1 MSHNW
6 NFPLCWG
13 GEEIRVMK
21 KSEDDSSSILLRN
34 DLVEELPESII
45 ASLSRMG
52 LKERIRAAVSS
63 DITSKNAYGKAWL
76 ILTDDRLLI
85 YEPELNSDPI
95 RSVFIRDIEK
105 VEIRKYVGNNS
116 LFLKTK
122 NGDLELIRFTN
133 TLRPKFEDL
142 MKRVEAVLN
151 LSWKPEMRENRII
164 KGSRE
169 TKRRCPK
176 CGRIIP
182 PWMSTC
188 PVCMSK
194 RKVILRL
201 LGYVKPHL
209 PLAIFGFALT
219 IGFTILNLLPPYLM
233 KILID
238 DAIGNANLTL
248 LVWLTL
254 SLVFIYLLRALA
266 SAGRSYFLGKLGQR
280 IMVDLRRKL
289 YEHLQLLSLSF
300 YDKNETGRI
309 MSRVMSD
316 TERVQYFLTWGIQ
329 QFFMDIMILIFVA
342 IILFTMSWQLAI
354 IVLMPTPVL
363 VVGTKLFS
371 KKIHNIYH
379 KAWRRWADL
388 SAILADTVPGVTVV
402 KAFSQERK
410 EISKFNRKMY
420 ELYHVNVRISFLEGI
435 FFPLV
440 GFIMTLGAVSVWW
453 FGGRQIL
460 SGTLTLGVLTA
471 FISYTWRFYEPVG
484 RLSNMSSTLLRATT
498 SAERI
503 FEVLDT
509 RPEVHDAP
517 NAISLP
523 PLKGHIKFHNVSFA
537 YESGET
543 ILKNI
548 NLEIKPGQKVGLV
561 GPSGAGK
568 TTLAKL
574 LLRFYDPTEGKITI
588 DGYDLR
594 EVKQESLRRQ
604 TGIVL
609 QEPFLF
615 KGSIAE
621 NIAYGD
627 PGAPPEKIIEA
638 AKAANIHDFII
649 SLPEAYDTDVG
660 ERGHRLSG
668 GEKQRVSIA
677 RALLRNPKILIL
689 DEATSSVDTATESL
703 IQQALERL
711 MENRTS
717 IIIAHRLSTL
727 KNADKIVVIDHG
739 EIIEEGTHDELIKLG
754 GLYSH
759 LCRMQAAL
767 AVITKE

>member
-1 MSHNW
+1 MI
-6 NFPLCWG
+6 
-13 GEEIRVMK
+13 E
-21 KSEDDSSSILLRN
+21 SEDDPSSSLLRN
-34 DLVEELPESII
+34 DLLEKLPESII
-45 ASLSRMG
+45 KSLKSIG
-52 LKERIRAAVSS
+52 LKGDVRAAASG
-63 DITSKNAYGKAWL
+63 DITFRNTYGRTWL
-76 ILTDDRLLI
+76 IIADGQLLV
-85 YEPELNSDPI
+85 YNSEVDSDPTI
-95 RSVFIRDIEK
+95 RIPIKNIRK
-105 VEIRKYVGNNS
+105 VEIRKYIGNNA
-116 LFLKTK
+116 LIFETEK
-122 NGDLELIRFTN
+122 GEVEAIRFTN
-133 TLRPKFEDL
+133 TLRPKFEAL
-142 MKRVEAVLN
+142 KWKLETLFN
-151 LSWKPEMRENRII
+151 LSWRPAKKEDYARKALSEAQ
-164 KGSRE
+164 
-169 TKRRCPK
+169 RRCPK
-176 CGRIIP
+176 CGRVIP

-194 RKVILRL
+194 RKVISRL

-209 PLAIFGFALT
+209 HLAILGFALAV
-219 IGFTILNLLPPYLM
+219 GFTFLNLLPPYLM

-238 DAIGNANLTL
+238 DAIGNANLSL

-254 SLVFIYLLRALA
+254 SLASIYLLRALTA
-266 SAGRSYFLGKLGQR
+266 AGRSYLLGKLGQR

-289 YEHLQLLSLSF
+289 YEHLQVLSLRF

-316 TERVQYFLTWGIQ
+316 TERVQFFLTWGIQ
-329 QFFMDIMILIFVA
+329 QFFMDILILIFVA
-342 IILFTMSWQLAI
+342 VILFTMSWQLAI
-354 IVLMPTPVL
+354 IVLTPTPIL
-363 VVGTKLFS
+363 VIGTKLFS
-371 KKIHNIYH
+371 KKIHNVYH

-410 EISKFNRKMY
+410 EINKFNRKTH
-420 ELYHVNVRISFLEGI
+420 ELYKVNVKISFMEGM

-440 GFIMTLGAVSVWW
+440 GFVMTLGAVSVWW

-471 FISYTWRFYEPVG
+471 FISYTWSFYEPVG
-484 RLSNMSSTLLRATT
+484 RLSNMSSVLLRATT

-509 RPEVHDAP
+509 RPEVHDPP
-517 NAISLP
+517 NAVPLP
-523 PLKGHIKFHNVSFA
+523 QLKGHIKFHNVSFA

-543 ILKNI
+543 VLRNI
-548 NLEIKPGQKVGLV
+548 NLEIKPGQKIGLV

-574 LLRFYDPTEGKITI
+574 ILRFYDPTEGKITI
-588 DGYDLR
+588 DGHDLR

-604 TGIVL
+604 IGIVL

-621 NIAYGD
+621 NIAYGN
-627 PGAPPEKIIEA
+627 PRAPPERIIEA
-638 AKAANIHDFII
+638 AKAANIHDFIL

-677 RALLRNPKILIL
+677 RALLRDPKILIL

-727 KNADKIVVIDHG
+727 RNADKILVIDHG
-739 EIIEEGTHDELIKLG
+739 EIIEEGSHEELIRLG
-754 GLYSH
+754 GLYSR

-767 AVITKE
+767 TVIAAE

>member
-1 MSHNW
+1 M
-6 NFPLCWG
+6 
-13 GEEIRVMK
+13 
-21 KSEDDSSSILLRN
+21 
-34 DLVEELPESII
+34 
-45 ASLSRMG
+45 
-52 LKERIRAAVSS
+52 AV
-63 DITSKNAYGKAWL
+63 
-76 ILTDDRLLI
+76 
-85 YEPELNSDPI
+85 
-95 RSVFIRDIEK
+95 
-105 VEIRKYVGNNS
+105 
-116 LFLKTK
+116 
-122 NGDLELIRFTN
+122 
-133 TLRPKFEDL
+133 
-142 MKRVEAVLN
+142 
-151 LSWKPEMRENRII
+151 
-164 KGSRE
+164 
-169 TKRRCPK
+169 
-176 CGRIIP
+176 
-182 PWMSTC
+182 
-188 PVCMSK
+188 
-194 RKVILRL
+194 
-201 LGYVKPHL
+201 
-209 PLAIFGFALT
+209 
-219 IGFTILNLLPPYLM
+219 
-233 KILID
+233 
-238 DAIGNANLTL
+238 
-248 LVWLTL
+248 
-254 SLVFIYLLRALA
+254 
-266 SAGRSYFLGKLGQR
+266 
-280 IMVDLRRKL
+280 
-289 YEHLQLLSLSF
+289 
-300 YDKNETGRI
+300 
-309 MSRVMSD
+309 
-316 TERVQYFLTWGIQ
+316 
-329 QFFMDIMILIFVA
+329 
-342 IILFTMSWQLAI
+342 ILFTMSWQLAI

-363 VVGTKLFS
+363 IIGTKLFS
-371 KKIHNIYH
+371 KKIHGIYH

-410 EISKFNRKMY
+410 EISKFNRKTH
-420 ELYHVNVRISFLEGI
+420 ELYEVNVKISFLEGI

-440 GFIMTLGAVSVWW
+440 SFVMTLGAVGVWW

-471 FISYTWRFYEPVG
+471 FISYTWRFYEPVS
-484 RLSNMSSTLLRATT
+484 RLSNMSSILLRAAT

-509 RPEVHDAP
+509 RPEVHDSP

-543 ILKNI
+543 VLRNI

-574 LLRFYDPTEGKITI
+574 ILRFYDPTEGKITI

-594 EVKQESLRRQ
+594 EVKQESLRKQ
-604 TGIVL
+604 IGIVL

-621 NIAYGD
+621 NIAYGN
-627 PGAPPEKIIEA
+627 PSAPPEKIIEA
-638 AKAANIHDFII
+638 AKAANIHDFIL

-677 RALLRNPKILIL
+677 RALLRDPRILIL

-727 KNADKIVVIDHG
+727 RNADKIVVIDHG
-739 EIIEEGTHDELIKLG
+739 EIIEEGSHEELIRLG
-754 GLYSH
+754 GLYSR

-767 AVITKE
+767 AVIANE

>member
-1 MSHNW
+1 MI
-6 NFPLCWG
+6 
-13 GEEIRVMK
+13 E
-21 KSEDDSSSILLRN
+21 SEDDPSSSFLRSN
-34 DLVEELPESII
+34 LVEELPESII
-45 ASLSRMG
+45 KSLSSMG
-52 LKERIRAAVSS
+52 LKGKIMAAVSG
-63 DITSKNAYGKAWL
+63 DITFRNTYGETWL
-76 ILTDDRLLI
+76 VITDGHLLV
-85 YEPELNSDPI
+85 YDPEVSSDPAI
-95 RSVFIRDIEK
+95 RISINEIRK
-105 VEIRKYVGNNS
+105 VEIRKYVGNNA
-116 LFLKTK
+116 LIVETQ
-122 NGDLELIRFTN
+122 NGEAEAIRFTN
-133 TLRPKFEDL
+133 TLRPKFESL
-142 MKRVEAVLN
+142 KKRLERLFN
-151 LSWKPEMRENRII
+151 LSWRSTTRENSMREVSFENQ
-164 KGSRE
+164 
-169 TKRRCPK
+169 RRCPK
-176 CGRIIP
+176 CGRVIP

-194 RKVILRL
+194 RKVISRL

-209 PLAIFGFALT
+209 HLAIL
-219 IGFTILNLLPPYLM
+219 GFTLAVGFTFLNLLPPYLM

-248 LVWLTL
+248 LVWLTV
-254 SLVFIYLLRALA
+254 SLAVIYLLRALA
-266 SAGRSYFLGKLGQR
+266 AAGRSYLLGKLGQR

-289 YEHLQLLSLSF
+289 YEHLQVLSLSF

-316 TERVQYFLTWGIQ
+316 TERVQFFLTWGIQ
-329 QFFMDIMILIFVA
+329 QFFMDILILIFVA
-342 IILFTMSWQLAI
+342 VILFTMNWQLAI
-354 IVLMPTPVL
+354 IVLTPTPIL
-363 VVGTKLFS
+363 VIGTKLFS
-371 KKIHNIYH
+371 KKIHNVYH

-388 SAILADTVPGVTVV
+388 STILADTVPGVTVV

-410 EISKFNRKMY
+410 EINKFNRKTH
-420 ELYHVNVRISFLEGI
+420 ELYEVNVKISFMEGI

-440 GFIMTLGAVSVWW
+440 GFVMTLGAVSVWW

-471 FISYTWRFYEPVG
+471 FISYTWSFYEPVG
-484 RLSNMSSTLLRATT
+484 RLSNMSSVLLRATT

-509 RPEVHDAP
+509 RPEVHDSP
-517 NAISLP
+517 NAVSLP

-543 ILKNI
+543 VLRNI
-548 NLEIKPGQKVGLV
+548 NLEIKPGQKIGLV

-574 LLRFYDPTEGKITI
+574 ILRFYDPTEGKITI

-604 TGIVL
+604 IGIVL

-621 NIAYGD
+621 NIAYGN

-638 AKAANIHDFII
+638 AKAANIHDFIL

-677 RALLRNPKILIL
+677 RALLRDPKILIL

-727 KNADKIVVIDHG
+727 RNADKIVVIDHG
-739 EIIEEGTHDELIKLG
+739 EIIEEGTHEELIRLG
-754 GLYSH
+754 GLYSR

-767 AVITKE
+767 TVIAAE

>member
-1 MSHNW
+1 MM
-6 NFPLCWG
+6 
-13 GEEIRVMK
+13 E
-21 KSEDDSSSILLRN
+21 SEDDSSSILLQ
-34 DLVEELPESII
+34 DESIEEIPESIRK
-45 ASLSRMG
+45 SLKSLG
-52 LKERIRAAVSS
+52 FEGKIKAAVSG
-63 DITSKNAYGKAWL
+63 DITYRNTYGETWL
-76 ILTDDRLLI
+76 IITDGQLLV
-85 YEPELNSDPI
+85 YDPEVSSDPLLRISIQDI
-95 RSVFIRDIEK
+95 RK
-105 VEIRKYVGNNS
+105 VEIRKYVGNNA
-116 LFLKTK
+116 LVVKM
-122 NGDLELIRFTN
+122 DEREVEVVRFTN
-133 TLRPKFEDL
+133 TFRPKFEGL
-142 MKRVEAVLN
+142 KRKLETFFN
-151 LSWKPEMRENRII
+151 LSWEPTKRESYIRE
-164 KGSRE
+164 GSFK
-169 TKRRCPK
+169 TQRRCPK
-176 CGRIIP
+176 CGRVIP

-188 PVCMSK
+188 PVCTSK
-194 RKVILRL
+194 RKVIFRL
-201 LGYVKPHL
+201 LSYIKPHL

-219 IGFTILNLLPPYLM
+219 IGFTFLNLLPPYLM

-248 LVWLTL
+248 LVWLTI
-254 SLVFIYLLRALA
+254 SLAVIYLLRALTA
-266 SAGRSYFLGKLGQR
+266 AGRSYLLGKLGQR
-280 IMVDLRRKL
+280 IMVDLRRRL
-289 YEHLQLLSLSF
+289 YEHLQVLSLSF

-316 TERVQYFLTWGIQ
+316 TERVQFFLTWGIQ

-342 IILFTMSWQLAI
+342 GILFTMNWQLAI
-354 IVLMPTPVL
+354 IVLTPTPIL
-363 VVGTKLFS
+363 VIGTKLFS
-371 KKIHNIYH
+371 KRIHNVYH

-410 EISKFNRKMY
+410 EISKFNRKTQ
-420 ELYHVNVRISFLEGI
+420 ELYEVNVKISFMEGI

-440 GFIMTLGAVSVWW
+440 GFVMTLGAVSVWW

-484 RLSNMSSTLLRATT
+484 RLSNMSSILLRATT

-509 RPEVHDAP
+509 RPEVHDSP
-517 NAISLP
+517 NAVSLP

-543 ILKNI
+543 VLRNI

-574 LLRFYDPTEGKITI
+574 ILRFYDPTEGKITI

-604 TGIVL
+604 IGIVL

-621 NIAYGD
+621 NIVYGN
-627 PGAPPEKIIEA
+627 PRAPPERIIEA
-638 AKAANIHDFII
+638 AKAANIHEFIL

-689 DEATSSVDTATESL
+689 DEATSSVDTVTESL

-727 KNADKIVVIDHG
+727 RNADKIVVIDHG
-739 EIIEEGTHDELIKLG
+739 EIVEEGSHEELIRLG
-754 GLYSH
+754 GLYSR

-767 AVITKE
+767 TVIANK

>member
-1 MSHNW
+1 MI
-6 NFPLCWG
+6 
-13 GEEIRVMK
+13 E
-21 KSEDDSSSILLRN
+21 SEDDSSSSLLRSN
-34 DLVEELPESII
+34 LVEELPESII
-45 ASLSRMG
+45 KSLSSMG
-52 LKERIRAAVSS
+52 LKGKIMVATSGDITFRNTYGETWLVITDGQLLVYDPEVSS
-63 DITSKNAYGKAWL
+63 DPA
-76 ILTDDRLLI
+76 
-85 YEPELNSDPI
+85 I
-95 RSVFIRDIEK
+95 RISINEIRK
-105 VEIRKYVGNNS
+105 VEIRKYIGNNA
-116 LFLKTK
+116 LIVETQ
-122 NGDLELIRFTN
+122 NGEVEVIRFTN
-133 TLRPKFEDL
+133 TLRPRFESL
-142 MKRVEAVLN
+142 KKKLEAIFN
-151 LSWKPEMRENRII
+151 FSWRLTARENNV
-164 KGSRE
+164 RE
-169 TKRRCPK
+169 VSFENQRRCPK
-176 CGRIIP
+176 CGRVIP

-194 RKVILRL
+194 RKVISRL
-201 LGYVKPHL
+201 LSYVKPHL
-209 PLAIFGFALT
+209 HLAIL
-219 IGFTILNLLPPYLM
+219 GFTLAVGFTFLNLLPPYLM

-238 DAIGNANLTL
+238 EAIGNANLTL
-248 LVWLTL
+248 LVWLTV
-254 SLVFIYLLRALA
+254 SLAVIYLLRALTA
-266 SAGRSYFLGKLGQR
+266 AGRSYLLGKLGQK

-289 YEHLQLLSLSF
+289 YEHLQVLSLSF

-316 TERVQYFLTWGIQ
+316 TERVQFFLTWGIQ
-329 QFFMDIMILIFVA
+329 QFFMDILILIFIAV
-342 IILFTMSWQLAI
+342 ILFAMNWQLAI
-354 IVLMPTPVL
+354 IVLTPTPIL
-363 VVGTKLFS
+363 VIGTKLFS
-371 KKIHNIYH
+371 KKIHNVYH

-388 SAILADTVPGVTVV
+388 STILADTVPGVTVV
-402 KAFSQERK
+402 KAFSQESK
-410 EISKFNRKMY
+410 EINKFNRKTH
-420 ELYHVNVRISFLEGI
+420 ELYEVNVKISFMEGI

-440 GFIMTLGAVSVWW
+440 GFVMTLGAVSVWW

-471 FISYTWRFYEPVG
+471 FISYTWSFYEPVG
-484 RLSNMSSTLLRATT
+484 RLSNMSSILLRATT

-509 RPEVHDAP
+509 RPEVHDSP

-543 ILKNI
+543 VLRNI
-548 NLEIKPGQKVGLV
+548 NLEIKPGQKIGLV

-574 LLRFYDPTEGKITI
+574 ILRFYDPTEGKITI

-604 TGIVL
+604 IGIVL

-621 NIAYGD
+621 NIAYGN

-638 AKAANIHDFII
+638 AKAANIHDFIL

-677 RALLRNPKILIL
+677 RALLRDPKILIL

-727 KNADKIVVIDHG
+727 RNADKIVVIDHG
-739 EIIEEGTHDELIKLG
+739 EIIEEGTHEELIRLG
-754 GLYSH
+754 GLYSR

-767 AVITKE
+767 TVIAAE

>member
-1 MSHNW
+1 MLEIS
-6 NFPLCWG
+6 PSAG
-13 GEEIRVMK
+13 KGEETGIMIE
-21 KSEDDSSSILLRN
+21 SEDDPSSILFRK
-34 DLVEELPESII
+34 DLVEEMPKSIEK
-45 ASLSRMG
+45 SLKSMG
-52 LKERIRAAVSS
+52 LKEKIRAAVFS
-63 DITSKNAYGKAWL
+63 DITSKNTYGKTWL
-76 ILTDDRLLI
+76 IIAGEQLLV
-85 YEPELNSDPI
+85 YNPEVSSDPSI
-95 RSVFIRDIEK
+95 RISLCDINE
-105 VEIRKYVGNNS
+105 VEIRKYVGNNA
-116 LFLKTK
+116 LIVKTQK
-122 NGDLELIRFTN
+122 GELELVRFTN
-133 TLRPKFEDL
+133 TLRPKFEGL
-142 MKRVEAVLN
+142 KKRLEMFFN
-151 LSWKPEMRENRII
+151 LSWKSPEKEFYI
-164 KGSRE
+164 KEGPIE
-169 TKRRCPK
+169 TQRRCPK
-176 CGRIIP
+176 CGRVIP

-194 RKVILRL
+194 RKVISRL
-201 LGYVKPHL
+201 LGYIKPHL
-209 PLAIFGFALT
+209 PLAVFGFALT
-219 IGFTILNLLPPYLM
+219 ICFTFLNLLPPYLM

-248 LVWLTL
+248 LVWLTIGL
-254 SLVFIYLLRALA
+254 AVIYLLRALTA
-266 SAGRSYFLGKLGQR
+266 AGRSYLLGKLGQK
-280 IMVDLRRKL
+280 IMVDLRRRL
-289 YEHLQLLSLSF
+289 YEHLQVLSLSF

-316 TERVQYFLTWGIQ
+316 TERVQFFLTWGIQ

-363 VVGTKLFS
+363 VIGTKLFS
-371 KKIHNIYH
+371 KKIHGIYH

-410 EISKFNRKMY
+410 EINKFNRKTH
-420 ELYHVNVRISFLEGI
+420 ELYEVNVKISFLEGI

-440 GFIMTLGAVSVWW
+440 GFVMTLGAVSVWW

-484 RLSNMSSTLLRATT
+484 RLSNMSSVLLRAAT

-509 RPEVHDAP
+509 RPEVHDSP

-523 PLKGHIKFHNVSFA
+523 QLKGHIKFHNVSFA

-543 ILKNI
+543 VLRNI
-548 NLEIKPGQKVGLV
+548 NLEIKPGQKIGLV

-574 LLRFYDPTEGKITI
+574 ILRFYDPTEGKITI

-594 EVKQESLRRQ
+594 EVKQESLRKQ
-604 TGIVL
+604 IGIVL

-621 NIAYGD
+621 NIAYGN
-627 PGAPPEKIIEA
+627 PSAPPEKIIEA
-638 AKAANIHDFII
+638 AKAANIHDFIL

-677 RALLRNPKILIL
+677 RALLRDPKILIL

-703 IQQALERL
+703 IQEALERL

-727 KNADKIVVIDHG
+727 RNADKIVVIDHG
-739 EIIEEGTHDELIKLG
+739 EIVEEGSHEELIRLG
-754 GLYSH
+754 GLYSR

-767 AVITKE
+767 AVIANE

>member
-1 MSHNW
+1 MM
-6 NFPLCWG
+6 
-13 GEEIRVMK
+13 E
-21 KSEDDSSSILLRN
+21 SEDDSSSILLRN
-34 DLVEELPESII
+34 DLVEELPESI
-45 ASLSRMG
+45 ANSLKGLG
-52 LKERIRAAVSS
+52 LKGKIRAAVSS
-63 DITSKNAYGKAWL
+63 DITSRNTYGRSWL
-76 ILTDDRLLI
+76 IIADGQLLV
-85 YEPELNSDPI
+85 YDPEVSSSPI
-95 RSVFIRDIEK
+95 VRVSIRDIRK
-105 VEIRKYVGNNS
+105 VEIRKYVGNNA
-116 LFLKTK
+116 LIVETQ
-122 NGDLELIRFTN
+122 NRELELIRFTN
-133 TLRPKFEDL
+133 TLRPKFESL
-142 MKRVEAVLN
+142 KKRLEMSFN
-151 LSWKPEMRENRII
+151 LSWESSGRESYI
-164 KGSRE
+164 KVSPFE
-169 TKRRCPK
+169 AQRRCPK
-176 CGRIIP
+176 CGRVIP

-194 RKVILRL
+194 RKVISRL

-209 PLAIFGFALT
+209 SLAIFGFALT
-219 IGFTILNLLPPYLM
+219 ICFTFLNLLPPYLM
-233 KILID
+233 KVLID

-248 LVWLTL
+248 LVWLTI
-254 SLVFIYLLRALA
+254 SLAVIYLLRALTA
-266 SAGRSYFLGKLGQR
+266 AGRSYLLGKLGQR
-280 IMVDLRRKL
+280 IMVDLRRRL
-289 YEHLQLLSLSF
+289 YEHLQVLSLRF

-316 TERVQYFLTWGIQ
+316 TERVQFFLTWGIQ
-329 QFFMDIMILIFVA
+329 QFFMDILILIFVA

-363 VVGTKLFS
+363 IIGTKLFS
-371 KKIHNIYH
+371 KKIHGIYH

-410 EISKFNRKMY
+410 EINKFNRKTH
-420 ELYHVNVRISFLEGI
+420 ELYEVNVKISFLEGI

-440 GFIMTLGAVSVWW
+440 GFVMTLGAVSVWW
-453 FGGRQIL
+453 FGGKQIL

-484 RLSNMSSTLLRATT
+484 RLSNMSSVLLRAAT

-509 RPEVHDAP
+509 RPEVHDSP

-543 ILKNI
+543 VLRNI
-548 NLEIKPGQKVGLV
+548 NLEIKPGQKIGLV

-574 LLRFYDPTEGKITI
+574 ILRFYDPTEGKITI

-594 EVKQESLRRQ
+594 EVKQESLRKQ
-604 TGIVL
+604 IGIVL

-621 NIAYGD
+621 NIAYGN
-627 PGAPPEKIIEA
+627 PSAPPEKIIEA
-638 AKAANIHDFII
+638 AKAANIHDFIL

-677 RALLRNPKILIL
+677 RALLRDPRILIL

-727 KNADKIVVIDHG
+727 RNADKIVVIDHG
-739 EIIEEGTHDELIKLG
+739 EIIEEGSHEELIRLG
-754 GLYSH
+754 GLYSR

-767 AVITKE
+767 AVIANE

>member
-1 MSHNW
+1 MIGNKDNS
-6 NFPLCWG
+6 P
-13 GEEIRVMK
+13 
-21 KSEDDSSSILLRN
+21 STLLWN
-34 DLVEELPESII
+34 DLSEELPESII
-45 ASLSRMG
+45 KSLSSMG
-52 LKERIRAAVSS
+52 FKGKIKAAAAG
-63 DITSKNAYGKAWL
+63 DITFRNTYGRTWL
-76 ILTDDRLLI
+76 VITDKYLLV
-85 YEPELNSDPI
+85 YELEISNDPKIRIPLNEI
-95 RSVFIRDIEK
+95 RK
-105 VEIRKYVGNNS
+105 VEIQKYIGSNS
-116 LFLKTK
+116 LIVETQ
-122 NGDLELIRFTN
+122 NGEIEVIRFTN
-133 TLRPKFEDL
+133 TLRPRFEDL
-142 MKRVEAVLN
+142 KRKLEAFFN
-151 LSWKPEMRENRII
+151 ISWGFSI
-164 KGSRE
+164 KGSHARE
-169 TKRRCPK
+169 ASFGAQRRCSK
-176 CGRIIP
+176 CGRVIP

-188 PVCMSK
+188 PFCMSK
-194 RKVILRL
+194 RKVISRL

-209 PLAIFGFALT
+209 HLAILGFALAV
-219 IGFTILNLLPPYLM
+219 GFTFLNLTPPYLM

-238 DAIGNANLTL
+238 DAIGNSNLTL
-248 LVWLTL
+248 LVWLTI
-254 SLVFIYLLRALA
+254 SLVIIYLLRALTE
-266 SAGRSYFLGKLGQR
+266 AGRSYLLGKLGQR
-280 IMVDLRRKL
+280 IMVDLRRKI
-289 YEHLQLLSLSF
+289 YEHLQVLSLSF

-316 TERVQYFLTWGIQ
+316 TERVQFFLTWGIQ
-329 QFFMDIMILIFVA
+329 QFFMDILILVFVA
-342 IILFTMSWQLAI
+342 IILFTMNWQLAI
-354 IVLMPTPVL
+354 IVLTPTPIL
-363 VVGTKLFS
+363 IIGTKFFS
-371 KKIHNIYH
+371 KKIHNVYH

-388 SAILADTVPGVTVV
+388 STILADTVPGITVV
-402 KAFSQERK
+402 KAFSQERR
-410 EISKFNRKMY
+410 EINKFNRKTH
-420 ELYHVNVRISFLEGI
+420 ELYEVNVKISFMEGI

-460 SGTLTLGVLTA
+460 SGNLTLGVLTA

-484 RLSNMSSTLLRATT
+484 RLSNMSSILLRATT

-509 RPEVHDAP
+509 RPEVHDSP
-517 NAISLP
+517 NAVSLP

-537 YESGET
+537 YENGET
-543 ILKNI
+543 VLRNI
-548 NLEIKPGQKVGLV
+548 NLEIKPGQKIGLV

-574 LLRFYDPTEGKITI
+574 ILRFYDPTEGKITI

-604 TGIVL
+604 IGIVL

-621 NIAYGD
+621 NIAYGN

-638 AKAANIHDFII
+638 AKAANIHDFIL

-677 RALLRNPKILIL
+677 RALLRDPRILIL

-727 KNADKIVVIDHG
+727 RNADKIVVVDRGKIV
-739 EIIEEGTHDELIKLG
+739 EEGSHEELIRLG
-754 GLYSH
+754 GLYSR

-767 AVITKE
+767 TVIATE